1 MKVTVENKKG
11 LNKDVKVFVDKKTMN
26 VYMDE
31 KYEEIKGTVNL
42 KGFRP
47 GKVPR
52 EILKRQ
58 FGKAVF
64 SEVLDKVLKE
74 TSTKALQENKIKP
87 AGQPKLDLK
96 TYGEDKDLEYI
107 LSVTELPKVELKSI
121 ENIKFDEYTVK
132 IDQKET
138 DKRINDIAKNQPN
151 FKEAPETTKAKKGD
165 LVVFDYNATVDEKTF
180 KGGEGKNTQ
189 LTLGKDL
196 FLKGFDEQLIGVKKG
211 DEKIVDAT
219 LPENFP
225 EKEFINKKAKFKC
238 TISAVKIPEDVKIDD
253 QFAKNLGAKDL
264 NDLKSLIT
272 KQINDEYKNS
282 LDRLTKNQILKEIEK
297 FKVSEIPEN
306 LLEDEIKILSQ
317 GMSEDDAKKSR
328 KNFEEVAKKRIKV
341 GLVLNEFGEQNQIK
355 VTEQELQAE
364 VQKQIRMM
372 PGQEKMVMEFYKKNP
387 NALASLRGTVYEEKI
402 LNMIKEKAKPNK
414 KEISKDEAEKI
425 LKESQ
430 KQQLEQERRQAE
442 INTLQQHNDLLAELD
457 QAEDVNRATFAF
469 LNRDDDNS
477 VRAFNEAQTEISDRD
492 IRRIDAQGLYASEQ
506 LRLRSVGAL
515 RAGRAAERAANLNA
529 MATIFSA
536 SYKATQTG

>member
-26 VYMDE
+26 NYMDE

-52 EILKRQ
+52 EVLKRQ
-58 FGKAVF
+58 FGKAIF
-64 SEVLDKVLKE
+64 GEVLDKVLKE
-74 TSTKALQENKIKP
+74 TSTKALEENKIKP

-96 TYGEDKDLEYI
+96 TYGEDKDLEYV

-132 IDQKET
+132 IDQTET
-138 DKRINDIAKNQPN
+138 DKRIKEIAKNQPS
-151 FKEAPETTKAKKGD
+151 FKDAAENVKAKEGD
-165 LVVFDYNATVDEKTF
+165 LVVFDYNATVDEKSF

-196 FLKGFDEQLIGVKKG
+196 FLKGFDKQLIGVKKG
-211 DEKIVDAT
+211 DEKTVEAV

-225 EKEFINKKAKFKC
+225 EKELVNKKAKFKC
-238 TISAVKIPEDVKIDD
+238 SITSIKNPEEVKIND

-264 NDLKSLIT
+264 NDLKSLIS

-297 FKVSEIPEN
+297 FKVNEIPEN
-306 LLEDEIKILSQ
+306 LLAEEVKILSQ
-317 GMSEDDAKKSR
+317 GMSEEDAKKS
-328 KNFEEVAKKRIKV
+328 KSNFEEIAKKRIKV
-341 GLVLNEFGEQNQIK
+341 GLILNEFGEKNQIK
-355 VTEQELQAE
+355 VSEQELQME
-364 VQKQIRMM
+364 VQKQIKMM
-372 PGQEKMVMEFYKKNP
+372 PGQEKMVMDFYKKNP

-402 LNMIKEKAKPNK
+402 LNAIKQKGKSSK
-414 KEISKDEAEKI
+414 KEITKDEAEKI

-430 KQQLEQERRQAE
+430 NQQFDTNKEQIKAKQKK
-442 INTLQQHNDLLAELD
+442 
-457 QAEDVNRATFAF
+457 
-469 LNRDDDNS
+469 
-477 VRAFNEAQTEISDRD
+477 TETKKISPKKTTT
-492 IRRIDAQGLYASEQ
+492 QSTK
-506 LRLRSVGAL
+506 VK
-515 RAGRAAERAANLNA
+515 
-529 MATIFSA
+529 TIKK
-536 SYKATQTG
+536 KAKKVSKK

>member
-26 VYMDE
+26 VYLDE

-151 FKEAPETTKAKKGD
+151 FKDAPETTKAKKGD

-225 EKEFINKKAKFKC
+225 EKEFINKKAKFMCK
-238 TISAVKIPEDVKIDD
+238 ISAVKIPEDVKIDD

-341 GLVLNEFGEQNQIK
+341 GLILNEFGEQNQIK
-355 VTEQELQAE
+355 VTEQELQSE

-430 KQQLEQERRQAE
+430 KQQLDQELKDQRKPEKKADVKKTVDN
-442 INTLQQHNDLLAELD
+442 NTKPK
-457 QAEDVNRATFAF
+457 VKKTK
-469 LNRDDDNS
+469 S
-477 VRAFNEAQTEISDRD
+477 VVKKTKKVS
-492 IRRIDAQGLYASEQ
+492 
-506 LRLRSVGAL
+506 
-515 RAGRAAERAANLNA
+515 
-529 MATIFSA
+529 
-536 SYKATQTG
+536 KK